1 MEQRV
6 SAACACA
13 DGHAAECAKGK
24 FDGSPAYCLLSWSSA
39 NSPSPVCAYSPSPV
53 WVCGSMQ
60 CTRYTSTRAHGH
72 AVAAQC
78 TMRAWSTDTHAGRP
92 SGRPAC
98 PRPSLSLPSTQAR
111 RRRLH
116 THTHVSNCNLSRN
129 QSGSIDIPLCR
140 PCRHAL
146 KGMTCLLPLQGPAQ
160 ISIEEQSQRSPSEFM
175 HFCLNYEIEWAPFHC
190 VLNSII
196 RTFFGSWSLTEPVGT
211 GSG

>member
-39 NSPSPVCAYSPSPV
+39 NSPSSPV
-53 WVCGSMQ
+53 FARMHR
-60 CTRYTSTRAHGH
+60 TRYTSTRAHGH

-160 ISIEEQSQRSPSEFM
+160 ISIEEQSHRSPSEFM
-175 HFCLNYEIEWAPFHC
+175 HFCLNYACP
-190 VLNSII
+190 SK
-196 RTFFGSWSLTEPVGT
+196 
-211 GSG
+211 